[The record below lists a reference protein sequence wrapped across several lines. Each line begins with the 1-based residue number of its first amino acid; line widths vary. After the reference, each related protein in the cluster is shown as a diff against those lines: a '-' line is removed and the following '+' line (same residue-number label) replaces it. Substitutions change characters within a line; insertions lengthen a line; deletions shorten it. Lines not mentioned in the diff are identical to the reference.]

1 MKSATVNIKQIPSM
15 EFRFDPSLHLSE
27 GVKVRKVLEELPYEI
42 RSLSSVTDRIFLGNI
57 FSRIWVKDREHGIPY
72 LAASDTVLANLDTGQ
87 FLAKKQ
93 AIEMP
98 YLFLKKG
105 WILVTCSGTLGNTSY
120 TNGHYEGRIATH
132 DLIRIVPDEEILPG
146 GYVYAFLSS
155 KYGYYQITQSQFGG
169 VVKHINATQAGQIKI
184 PLIPKEIVSKADTMI
199 EESARLREEA
209 QTILRQADKEL
220 KSRAGLRDLNTED
233 YNYYGAHPSNR
244 KVSVFSVRR
253 SSKDVI
259 TIHAFNH
266 SERMKNTL
274 SMLDNIPTI
283 SLGEAISD
291 DGWISPGGVKVLDL
305 SEGNGIML
313 INQSDIF
320 DNIIK
325 GKWVPRKDK
334 YEKDLLC
341 YGDILIAK
349 IGTLGENETFCRC
362 IFANEDLDGQLI
374 SSAFYKLKPS
384 GIVPSGYLYCWLSS
398 DWGFRQLRSSQYGTK
413 QCYPNPKLLNEYRMP
428 ILSQEEMEKIDK
440 FVRKA
445 YTYRYKANEIELKA
459 IAMVESEI
467 EKWSKK

>member
-1 MKSATVNIKQIPSM
+1 MKSATVNIKQIPAM

-27 GVKVRKVLEELPYEI
+27 GVKVRETLAELPYEVKP
-42 RSLSSVTDRIFLGNI
+42 LSSVTERIFLGNI
-57 FSRIWVKDREHGIPY
+57 FSRIWVKDKQHGVPY

-87 FLAKKQ
+87 FLAKRQ
-93 AIEMP
+93 AVEMP
-98 YLFLKKG
+98 YLVLEKG

-120 TNGHYEGRIATH
+120 TNGNYAGKIATH
-132 DLIRIVPDEEILPG
+132 DLIRIIPNEDELLG

-169 VVKHINATQAGQIKI
+169 VVKHINATQAGQIQIPVLPADLVSEADKKI
-184 PLIPKEIVSKADTMI
+184 KEA
-199 EESARLREEA
+199 ARLREEA
-209 QTILRQADKEL
+209 QTMLTWADKEL
-220 KSRAGLRDLNTED
+220 KSKAGLRDLNTED
-233 YNYYGAHPSNR
+233 YNHYGAHPSNR
-244 KVSVFSVRR
+244 EVSVFSVRR

-266 SERMKNTL
+266 SERMEKTL

-283 SLGEAISD
+283 RIGDAISEE
-291 DGWISPGGVKVLDL
+291 GWVSPGGVKVVDL
-305 SEGNGIML
+305 SEGTGIML

-325 GKWVPRKDK
+325 GKWVPKKDK
-334 YEKDLLC
+334 YEKDLLH

-362 IFANEDLDGQLI
+362 VFANEDLEGQLT
-374 SSAFYKLKPS
+374 SSAFYKLKSS
-384 GIVPSGYLYCWLSS
+384 GVVPSGYLYCWLSS

-428 ILSQEEMEKIDK
+428 ILSQEEMEQIDQL
-440 FVRKA
+440 VRKA
-445 YTYRYKANEIELKA
+445 FTSRYKANKLELRAIEM
-459 IAMVESEI
+459 IESEI
-467 EKWSKK
+467 EKWSK